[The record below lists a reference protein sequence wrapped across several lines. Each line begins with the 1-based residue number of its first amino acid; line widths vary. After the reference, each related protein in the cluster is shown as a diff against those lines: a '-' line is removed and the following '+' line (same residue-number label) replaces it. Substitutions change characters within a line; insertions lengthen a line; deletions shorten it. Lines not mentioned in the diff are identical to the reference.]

1 MAQLLYPAI
10 YGILDFGH
18 NLSVT
23 SIKNQNQSG
32 AKTRQQSKIMKQLPI
47 AIAVCVLAGGL
58 TASAQ
63 SLAVQLQS
71 ANYNPI
77 TGVWTDSSGNGDN
90 ATYSGSSTPTVVSGA
105 TPNGSSAI
113 ALTGNGSLLLGTSI
127 PYASGYTVFAFVEP
141 TTGIGRNALTG
152 GSSPNALEYDIYNQ
166 HQDYLTEYT
175 DDVGSGAGVIP
186 TTSFSLI
193 DLAVNSSGAS
203 FNLNGASDNPTPPA
217 SGATFSSAITRIG
230 NNEGG
235 GDGFAGEVAEI
246 DIYTGVLSASQISS
260 VESTL
265 TAEYVTPVPEPTTWA
280 LLAGGCGALLAFR
293 RVRRVQA

>member
-1 MAQLLYPAI
+1 VATTSGDLR
-10 YGILDFGH
+10 ILNFWRH
-18 NLSVT
+18 SH
-23 SIKNQNQSG
+23 SYQQNQLKPNRVRKRAS
-32 AKTRQQSKIMKQLPI
+32 KLKIMKQLPI
-47 AIAVCVLAGGL
+47 AIAVCVLVGGL
-58 TASAQ
+58 SAGAQ
-63 SLAVQLQS
+63 TLAVQLQS
-71 ANYNPI
+71 ANYNPT

-90 ATYSGSSTPTVVSGA
+90 ATYSGSSTPTVAAGA

-113 ALTGNGSLLLGTSI
+113 DLSGNGSLLLGTAI
-127 PYASGYTVFAFVEP
+127 PYASGYTVFAYVQP
-141 TTGIGRNALTG
+141 TTGIPRNALTG
-152 GSSPNALEYDIYNQ
+152 GSSPNALEYDIYNT

-175 DDVGSGAGVIP
+175 SDVGHGTAVIP

-203 FNLNGASDNPTPPA
+203 FRLNGASDGTVAGA
-217 SGATFSSAITRIG
+217 SFGSAITRIG

-235 GDGFAGEVAEI
+235 GDGFNGDVAEI
-246 DIYTGVLSASQISS
+246 DIYTGILTPTQISA
-260 VESTL
+260 VEATL